1 MTARFKLTGPILMQ
15 VAPVLTGSRA
25 DEIAKIITQV
35 CPMYGIDRADILHEF
50 IANVLHESACF
61 TKLAENMN
69 YSVHGLLST
78 FGRHRISLA
87 DAERYG
93 RKPKQPANQQ
103 MIANILYGGEWGRA
117 NLGNTKQGDG
127 WTFRGCGPIHI
138 TGRGNVTRFAG
149 YYNQRFKTNH
159 TPEAMADLLRRD
171 LVVGMH
177 SACWVF
183 SVAKSLNDEA
193 EDDNMRGIVRKIN
206 GAYLGWDDRSKY
218 YERAKK
224 LITDSPAS

>member
-1 MTARFKLTGPILMQ
+1 VI
-15 VAPVLTGSRA
+15 
-25 DEIAKIITQV
+25 
-35 CPMYGIDRADILHEF
+35 
-50 IANVLHESACF
+50 
-61 TKLAENMN
+61 
-69 YSVHGLLST
+69 
-78 FGRHRISLA
+78 
-87 DAERYG
+87 
-93 RKPKQPANQQ
+93 ANQQ
-103 MIANILYGGEWGRA
+103 MIANILYGGEWGRK
-117 NLGNTKQGDG
+117 NLGNTKPGDG
-127 WTFRGCGPIHI
+127 WAFRGCGPIHI

-159 TPEAMADLLRRD
+159 TPEQMADLLRRD

-193 EDDNMRGIVRKIN
+193 ENDNMREIVRKIN

-224 LITDSPAS
+224 LITDSPAN